1 MGNSCRQLPRTPPPS
16 QPLSLD
22 GGKSIL
28 DEKSQD
34 FHSASERPS
43 KTRSFWESVLKNYA
57 TGNFLQVP
65 DEIPAEI
72 RGDSLPSRSQ
82 PKMVLQPS
90 GMCQTL
96 PHDVLIKNHMGC
108 QGFPDLPPGFPGV
121 GNGKISIF
129 SLQALGEKPVGIP
142 PPKTLRE
149 ARSCPWWPQY
159 RKAAQIEFDGHQKS
173 QTWKL
178 VPKSSVPPGKTILR
192 GKWVWDDKRDE
203 TGKLIKFKARFVACG
218 YTQKYGI
225 DYQDTYAGVM
235 IGKSFRIMLAIL
247 NENSTPELV
256 HWDIRQAFKKQ
267 KQNLRR
273 NFICT
278 SRSFSRT
285 DPMTSSVN
293 C

>member
-1 MGNSCRQLPRTPPPS
+1 
-16 QPLSLD
+16 
-22 GGKSIL
+22 
-28 DEKSQD
+28 
-34 FHSASERPS
+34 
-43 KTRSFWESVLKNYA
+43 
-57 TGNFLQVP
+57 
-65 DEIPAEI
+65 
-72 RGDSLPSRSQ
+72 
-82 PKMVLQPS
+82 
-90 GMCQTL
+90 
-96 PHDVLIKNHMGC
+96 MGC

-235 IGKSFRIMLAIL
+235 IGKSFRIMLVIL
-247 NENSTPELV
+247 NENSTHELE
-256 HWDIRQAFKKQ
+256 HWDIRQAFTQAKLEEELICMPELFEDQPDDFVCRLLKSIYGLKQAAKNWRDMLKKMFLVA
-267 KQNLRR
+267 KFTPLL
-273 NFICT
+273 
-278 SRSFSRT
+278 S
-285 DPMTSSVN
+285 DPCVFFMRVG
-293 C
+293 CMVHLLDAR